1 MTPQPT
7 VGPDRLRTFTQA
19 SPELYAAAP
28 ACRAV
33 HIQHPCLQDDTVQFR
48 GYQAN
53 LARIASQKDTLVV
66 LPTGMGKTIV
76 ALLVLADALHGGA
89 RRILLMAPT
98 KPLVEQH
105 AAFLQ
110 EVLQAPWSD
119 RVHALTGNV
128 PPSKRQDVYRQD
140 AVVCATPQVIGND
153 LVGGNLPAGAW
164 DWIVFD
170 EAHRGVGEYPYA
182 FIGRQ
187 MQKRS
192 PDTRR
197 LGLTASPGYDIKKI
211 DEVRHNL
218 GLHHVEIRTPDDPDV
233 AEYVQA
239 LDVEWETLPLP
250 ENLARIS
257 RRLHDALAERV
268 VFLKQH
274 GALRSGI
281 RRPSRK
287 ALLEVAQKLQSRA
300 RREADVPPE
309 VYAALSV
316 QAQAMKLLHAIELA
330 ETQGAESFRAFVDQ
344 MRKEATTAKASK
356 ATQRLA
362 NDPKVRE
369 AYEVAKHD
377 VRENPKLG
385 RTTVLVQERLEEDP
399 ESRVI
404 VFANYR
410 STCDTLAQVL
420 GDLPGVRPVVFVG
433 QGKRKGR
440 EGLSQK
446 KQQEV
451 LQAFRDG
458 THNCLVATSVAEEGL
473 DIPDTDLV
481 IFYEPIP
488 SEIRS
493 IQRRGR
499 TGRHRE
505 GRVLVLMTKGTQDEA
520 AHWVARR
527 KEQQM
532 VKELHGLRAALG
544 ARPPVQDKAQTT
556 LDAAAPPA
564 PVPPEATSTASP
576 AAGGLDRR
584 PRILCDHRE
593 QPGGVVRHL
602 HDLGTEIDART
613 LDVGD
618 FVLSDRIAVER
629 KEGKDF
635 VDSLVD
641 GRLFEQLKALQ
652 TYPRPLLV
660 LEGDLYGHRNITPEA
675 LSGAIASLTMD
686 LGIILLQ
693 TRDALETARLLHAVA
708 KREQFRDSRKLAL
721 RPGRPGMSDDER
733 LRHVLAGFPN
743 IDGTLAD
750 RLLRHFG
757 TLQRIFAADAAALA
771 EVEGVGPATA
781 EELRRVLQIAYTVTE
796 TVSRSA

>member
-1 MTPQPT
+1 M
-7 VGPDRLRTFTQA
+7 
-19 SPELYAAAP
+19 
-28 ACRAV
+28 
-33 HIQHPCLQDDTVQFR
+33 HIQHPRLQDEAVQFR

-53 LARIASQKDTLVV
+53 LARIASKKDTLVV

-76 ALLVLADALHGGA
+76 ALLALADALEAGA
-89 RRILLMAPT
+89 ERVLLMAPT

-105 AAFLQ
+105 ARFL
-110 EVLQAPWSD
+110 ESVLQPPWSG

-128 PPSKRQDVYRQD
+128 APAKRQDVYAQP
-140 AVVCATPQVIGND
+140 VIVCATPQVIAND
-153 LVGGNLPAGAW
+153 LVGGVLPVEAW

-182 FIGRQ
+182 FIGQ
-187 MQKRS
+187 QVQKKAPR
-192 PDTRR
+192 TRR
-197 LGLTASPGYDIKKI
+197 LGLTASPGYDVKKI
-211 DEVRHNL
+211 DEVRQNL
-218 GLHHVEIRTPDDPDV
+218 GLQHVEIRTPDDPDV
-233 AEYVQA
+233 RDYVQQ

-257 RRLHDALAERV
+257 KRLHNALKERV
-268 VFLKQH
+268 VFLKQQ
-274 GALRSGI
+274 GVLRSGI

-287 ALLEVAQKLQSRA
+287 ALLEVAQKLQARA

-344 MRKEATTAKASK
+344 MRKEAKTSKASK

-369 AYEVAKHD
+369 AYEIAKHD

-385 RTTVLVQERLEEDP
+385 RTTVLVRERLEEDP
-399 ESRVI
+399 DSRVI

-410 STCDTLAQVL
+410 STCDTLAEVL
-420 GDLPGVRPVVFVG
+420 GDLQGVRPVVFVG

-446 KQQEV
+446 QQQEV

-458 THNCLVATSVAEEGL
+458 TYNCLVATSVAEEGL

-532 VKELHGLRAALG
+532 VKELHGLRATLAG
-544 ARPPVQDKAQTT
+544 RRAVEDRAQTT
-556 LDAAAPPA
+556 LDEAPAPPTKEPARAAPKD
-564 PVPPEATSTASP
+564 
-576 AAGGLDRR
+576 GLSRQ
-584 PRILCDHRE
+584 PRIVCDHRE

-602 HDLGTEIDART
+602 HDLGTQIEARA

-641 GRLFEQLKALQ
+641 GRLFEQVKALQ
-652 TYPRPLLV
+652 VYPRPLVV
-660 LEGDLYGHRNITPEA
+660 LEGEIYGHRNINPEA

-686 LGIILLQ
+686 MGIVLLQ
-693 TRDALETARLLHAVA
+693 TRDALETARLLHAIA
-708 KREQFRDSRKLAL
+708 KREQFRESRKLAL
-721 RPGRPGMSDDER
+721 RPGRASMSDDER

-750 RLLRHFG
+750 RLLQRFG
-757 TLQRIFAADAAALA
+757 TLERVFAADADALA
-771 EVEGVGPATA
+771 QVDGIGPGKAEG
-781 EELRRVLQIAYTVTE
+781 LRRTLESAYTVTE
-796 TVSRSA
+796 TVSNKT